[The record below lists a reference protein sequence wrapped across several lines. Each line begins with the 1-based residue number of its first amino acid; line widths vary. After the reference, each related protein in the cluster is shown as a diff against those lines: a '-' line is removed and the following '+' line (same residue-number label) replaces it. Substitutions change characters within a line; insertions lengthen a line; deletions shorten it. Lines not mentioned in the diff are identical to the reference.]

1 MVMVFYICQRAVS
14 QICRHH
20 VEMGYF
26 VRTLIMMFLH
36 CSCCGNA
43 SYSSHYLLVP
53 QWQHDECRE
62 MSEMLLCLCVVGIK
76 WLQTRWMLK
85 YIISLTFR
93 TTLPERP
100 HIFNIKRAE
109 TTHHGRKREW
119 LLCPAICIP
128 GSRSQRTKMVSLMP
142 WKGLMRT
149 QKHLDRSQIHS
160 LISVPQICSKFLFPV
175 SSSRVKKMAQQSV
188 LERGCSELLLCMFQW
203 SLLSSQPSFQ
213 HKSLLFSHFLLD

>member
-1 MVMVFYICQRAVS
+1 MVFYIWQRAVS

-62 MSEMLLCLCVVGIK
+62 MSEKPSMSLCDGYKMVAN
-76 WLQTRWMLK
+76 QMNAK

-93 TTLPERP
+93 TTLLERP

-109 TTHHGRKREW
+109 TTYHGRKREW

-128 GSRSQRTKMVSLMP
+128 GSRSQRTKMVSLTP

-149 QKHLDRSQIHS
+149 QKHLDRSQIRS
-160 LISVPQICSKFLFPV
+160 LISVPQVCSKSLFPV
-175 SSSRVKKMAQQSV
+175 ASSRVKKMAEQSV
-188 LERGCSELLLCMFQW
+188 PERGCSELLLCMFRW
-203 SLLSSQPSFQ
+203 SLLSS
-213 HKSLLFSHFLLD
+213 